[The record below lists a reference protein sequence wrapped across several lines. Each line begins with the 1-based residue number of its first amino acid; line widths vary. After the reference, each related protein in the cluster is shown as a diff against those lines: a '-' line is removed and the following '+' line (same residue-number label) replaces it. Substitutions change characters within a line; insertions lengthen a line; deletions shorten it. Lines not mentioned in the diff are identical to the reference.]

1 MEQKDTQL
9 AHASERI
16 ISLEKR
22 LKSNHMTGD
31 DLTQAVTSERD
42 KLEKQLEEARKHVS
56 EMKVTYS
63 NHSNHL
69 EAEVARLNKK
79 VIEEREER
87 ERSNRD
93 GQRMLE
99 NLKLQVSSV

>member
-1 MEQKDTQL
+1 MD
-9 AHASERI
+9 
-16 ISLEKR
+16 
-22 LKSNHMTGD
+22 
-31 DLTQAVTSERD
+31 
-42 KLEKQLEEARKHVS
+42 EARKHVS

-63 NHSNHL
+63 NHYNHL

-93 GQRMLE
+93 GQRMVE
-99 NLKLQVSSV
+99 NLKLQVSRVSLSMFCQCVTEKQEVIALKSVFPCNLKL